1 MRTLPVAVGSAW
13 LAGIGLLF
21 LLIGVPVWPSHGQAA
36 EEDPELA
43 RLRAQIAASRVRV
56 VEHEREE
63 RDLVELLEEVDRG
76 MDEMDL
82 QVDVSERDWK
92 AAQER
97 VVQID
102 SELQTLESRMRETRS
117 LMSKRAVALYKA
129 GAEGPLRLLFASEDL
144 RALFSKLWNLERIL
158 ESDSELLARFRSQ
171 WLELEGLH
179 AEALKARTEVAS
191 TRTRLASRRE
201 ALESEKAERRL
212 LLEAVR
218 TNRTQERALLQGLE
232 RAAVALEETLSGLK
246 GTDSGEDSGV
256 AQARPFASRKGELR
270 RPVRGRIRHFYGRVV
285 DEQYRTQTFRKGV
298 EFSAKMG
305 EPVRAVAPGRVRFA
319 GWFRGYGKIVILDH
333 GAGYFT
339 VSGQLSQIR
348 VQVGHQIKSGQILGT
363 VGQTGSLEG
372 PGLYFEVRR
381 GGAPLDPAEWLAKG

>member
-1 MRTLPVAVGSAW
+1 MRSLPVAVGSAW